1 MEDDNEAKHWFVRR
15 QPRPLNQ
22 TYVDQVDEVFRNR
35 WRTLLSVD
43 DLVDDVFTKL
53 TDAKLLENTIALYT
67 SDHGYHLGNYG
78 LPLDKRMPYDTGM
91 IEIMHLNP
99 NHFKKLNF
107 SSSFLFTCS
116 EYTGQFWPWSTRQA
130 SPMH

>member
-53 TDAKLLENTIALYT
+53 TDDKLLENTIALYT

-91 IEIMHLNP
+91 IIQNYAP
-99 NHFKKLNF
+99 KSK
-107 SSSFLFTCS
+107 SFQEAKYFIVIFIYL
-116 EYTGQFWPWSTRQA
+116 Q
-130 SPMH
+130 